1 MQIVIYYKKF
11 RNIKEREKML
21 FSEEAIGFLFENHTR
36 DSKEWFKEHKADYH
50 RLIEEPFAELIT
62 ALTPIM
68 NDIDSRIVCNPKKI
82 SRLYKDARYNKG
94 GPIFRESVWCSLKCQ
109 RDKSEYHP
117 MPEFYFYISTHG
129 FGYGCGYY
137 KTDRESMDE

>member
-1 MQIVIYYKKF
+1 MQIVIYYNKF

-21 FSEEAIGFLFENHTR
+21 FSEEAIGFLFENHAR

-68 NDIDSRIVCNPKKI
+68 NDIDSRSMQPE
-82 SRLYKDARYNKG
+82 KDIKALQRRTLQQG
-94 GPIFRESVWCSLKCQ
+94 RTHIQRERVVFF
-109 RDKSEYHP
+109 E
-117 MPEFYFYISTHG
+117 MPA
-129 FGYGCGYY
+129 
-137 KTDRESMDE
+137 